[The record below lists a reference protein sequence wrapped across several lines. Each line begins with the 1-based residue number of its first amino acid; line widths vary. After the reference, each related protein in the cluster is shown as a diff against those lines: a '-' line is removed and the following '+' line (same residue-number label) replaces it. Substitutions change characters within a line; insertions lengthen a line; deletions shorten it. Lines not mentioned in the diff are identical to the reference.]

1 VRESVLD
8 RIVDSVRARLAVEP
22 PPPDLR
28 RRAAEIAAAR
38 RDHRGLFD
46 ALAADGPSILAEC
59 KHASPSA
66 GVLREPFDPVALA
79 TAYAAG
85 GAAAISVVVERDHF
99 RGDPSWIPEVRRAV
113 DVPVLRKDFIVT
125 ERQLDETVLL
135 GADAVLLIQ
144 RLLSP
149 AQLADLVGHARELGL
164 DVLLELFVDEDPEPA
179 VASGAAILGVNARNL
194 ATFEVRLDLVEAMA
208 AALPADRVR
217 VAESG
222 ITGTADVRR
231 LAAAGYDAF
240 LVGEHLVRA
249 EDPAIAVRE
258 LRGEG
263 AGHGVGSGHESGHRA
278 SGIAHPESSDRRPAT
293 SDDPVRNGNGNGS
306 GWC

>member
-1 VRESVLD
+1 MRESVLD
-8 RIVDSVRARLAVEP
+8 RIVDSVRARLAAEP

-28 RRAAEIAAAR
+28 RRALDTAAR
-38 RDHRGLFD
+38 RDRRSLFD
-46 ALAADGPSILAEC
+46 ALTADGPSILAEC
-59 KHASPSA
+59 KYASPSA

-79 TAYAAG
+79 SAYAAG
-85 GAAAISVVVERDHF
+85 GAAAVSVVVERDHF
-99 RGDPSWIPEVRRAV
+99 RGDPSWIPAVRRAV
-113 DVPVLRKDFIVT
+113 DLPVLRKDFMIT

-144 RLLSP
+144 RLVSP
-149 AQLADLVGHARELGL
+149 TQLGDLVGHAGDLGL
-164 DVLLELFVDEDPEPA
+164 EVLLELFVDEDPEAA
-179 VASGAAILGVNARNL
+179 VASEAAILGVNARNL

-222 ITGTADVRR
+222 ITGPGDVRR

-249 EDPAIAVRE
+249 GDPTVAVRE
-258 LRGEG
+258 LRGDSS
-263 AGHGVGSGHESGHRA
+263 GHGQGHGHGHGSGCGRGRGTDGE
-278 SGIAHPESSDRRPAT
+278 
-293 SDDPVRNGNGNGS
+293 GS
-306 GWC
+306 GSSGC

>member
-1 VRESVLD
+1 MRESVLD
-8 RIVDSVRARLAVEP
+8 RIVDSVRTRLASEP
-22 PPPDLR
+22 PDPDLR
-28 RRAAEIAAAR
+28 RRAAEAAAAR
-38 RDHRGLFD
+38 RDRRSLFD
-46 ALAADGPSILAEC
+46 ALTADGPSILAEC

-99 RGDPSWIPEVRRAV
+99 AGEPAWIPAVRRAV
-113 DVPVLRKDFIVT
+113 GVPVLRKDFIVT

-149 AQLADLVGHARELGL
+149 SQLADLVGHARGLGL

-222 ITGTADVRR
+222 ITGSANVRR
-231 LAAAGYDAF
+231 LVAAGYDAF
-240 LVGEHLVRA
+240 LVGEHLVRS
-249 EDPAIAVRE
+249 EDPAAAVRE
-258 LRGEG
+258 LRDVP
-263 AGHGVGSGHESGHRA
+263 AGHGRRNEHHRGSRIE
-278 SGIAHPESSDRRPAT
+278 HPESSDRRPAT
-293 SDDPVRNGNGNGS
+293 SDDSVGNGNGNGN
-306 GWC
+306 G